1 MNQAPSNKNTTNFM
15 LMRLKDVLTIGGML
29 WIAFSFLSDRYQ
41 SPRYLEAV
49 IKQNSDKLEKLE
61 IQETNLE
68 RVQAVQEARYEEIL
82 RQLNTLST
90 KMDKRR

>member
-41 SPRYLEAV
+41 SPKYLESV
-49 IKQNSDKLEKLE
+49 IKQNADKLEKLE

-90 KMDKRR
+90 KMDRRR